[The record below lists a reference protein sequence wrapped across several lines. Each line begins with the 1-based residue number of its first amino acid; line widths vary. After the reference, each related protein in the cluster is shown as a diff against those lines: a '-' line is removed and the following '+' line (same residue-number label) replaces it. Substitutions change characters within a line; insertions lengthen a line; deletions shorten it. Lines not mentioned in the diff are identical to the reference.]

1 MKMQLGLQER
11 LDYTEAFKKFVDIM
25 KINGLLFK
33 SVIMVIN
40 FI

>member
-1 MKMQLGLQER
+1 MQLGLQER

-25 KINGLLFK
+25 KVNGLLFIGM
-33 SVIMVIN
+33 IMVII